1 MGEKYIKD
9 CPNCGELQTYTTKG
23 RLECSIREKWVC
35 NKCSS
40 THQKKIYSEE
50 IIDNV
55 VELYMSG
62 VSFSKISTLLKVRR
76 DNVKSILKEKNVW
89 VESRDNLKKDFSNCD
104 VDDIVRT
111 YENGMSLQKIGEIY
125 NVSKTV
131 IRKIVKD
138 NGVLREGYSDGIKID
153 LTEEQKEKIK
163 DLYLNEYKTCV
174 EISEKLGLTS
184 SFIDKYLGKCG
195 FRRNISES
203 LSISRKGLKR
213 TEEVKLRL
221 SIAQKKYAMSGKRKQ
236 TGGYC
241 KIYDINGLKCQ
252 GTYERYYIEKLI
264 KDNIQLPENTNSI
277 ITPFGVYYPDFSYKD
292 RLIEIKS
299 DYTYDILIGEKM
311 CRFTK
316 KTNTNQLNKI
326 KWVNDNIMTVDLL
339 IVDKRNNKIIK
350 KDII

>member
-1 MGEKYIKD
+1 MGEKYIKY
-9 CPNCGELQTYTTKG
+9 CPNCGVLQTYTTKS

-50 IIDNV
+50 IINNV
-55 VELYMSG
+55 VELYVSG
-62 VSFSKISTLLKVRR
+62 ISFSKISTLLKINRN
-76 DNVKSILKEKNVW
+76 NVKNILKEKNIW
-89 VESRDNLKKDFSNCD
+89 VENRDKLKKEFND
-104 VDDIVRT
+104 VEINDILIK
-111 YENGMSLQKIGEIY
+111 YKNGLSLQKISEIY
-125 NVSKTV
+125 NVSKGP
-131 IRKIVKD
+131 IKQILKD
-138 NGVLREGYSDGIKID
+138 KNMLREGRSNGIKIN
-153 LTEEQKEKIK
+153 LSEEQKEIIK

-252 GTYERYYIEKLI
+252 GTYERYYIETLI
-264 KDNIQLPENTNSI
+264 NNNIELPKNTDSI
-277 ITPFGVYYPDFSYKD
+277 ITPYGVYYPDFSYGD
-292 RLIEIKS
+292 HLIEIKS
-299 DYTYDILIGEKM
+299 DYTYDILIGKKM

-316 KTNTNQLNKI
+316 KTNINQLNKI
-326 KWVNDNIMTVDLL
+326 KWVNDNIMTVDIL

>member
-1 MGEKYIKD
+1 MEKKYIKD

-50 IIDNV
+50 IINNV

-76 DNVKSILKEKNVW
+76 DNVKSVLKEKNVW

-111 YENGMSLQKIGEIY
+111 YENGMSLQKIGEIH

-131 IRKIVKD
+131 IRKIIKD

-153 LTEEQKEKIK
+153 LTEEQKEIIK
-163 DLYLNEYKTCV
+163 NLYLNEYKTCV

-241 KIYDINGLKCQ
+241 KIYNINGLKCQ

-264 KDNIQLPENTNSI
+264 KDNIQLPENANSI

-299 DYTYDILIGEKM
+299 DYTYDILIGKKM

-326 KWVNDNIMTVDLL
+326 KWVNDNLMTVDLL